1 MKALSR
7 VIGSEEGEA
16 CKPWKQWSEKPD
28 RRKGE
33 RVGGG
38 GYITDGKE
46 GLERE

>member
-7 VIGSEEGEA
+7 VIGSEEG
-16 CKPWKQWSEKPD
+16 
-28 RRKGE
+28 RRANHGNNALRNLIEE
-33 RVGGG
+33 RGG